1 MDAKELF
8 GWNLRKN
15 RVARSITQEA
25 LSFEVRI
32 DRAYLGRIERG
43 KENITINVIERIA
56 IALETPLNELFR
68 PPTDGESMPKP
79 LKAGR
84 RSGK

>member
-8 GWNLRKN
+8 GWNLRRI
-15 RVARSITQEA
+15 RVVQNFTQEA

-43 KENITINVIERIA
+43 KENVTISVIERIGL
-56 IALETPLNELFR
+56 ALETPLDELFR
-68 PPTDGESMPKP
+68 QPAEGESMPKP

-84 RSGK
+84 RPGK